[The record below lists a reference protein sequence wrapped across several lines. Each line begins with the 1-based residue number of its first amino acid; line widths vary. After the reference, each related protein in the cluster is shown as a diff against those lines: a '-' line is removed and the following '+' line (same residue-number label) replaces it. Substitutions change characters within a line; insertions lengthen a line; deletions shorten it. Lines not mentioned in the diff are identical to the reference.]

1 MLKSKKAAIEL
12 SIGTM
17 VIIVLAMSML
27 ILGLVLIKNIFV
39 GSTETVNELNEKVRS
54 AVSSLFSDEGAD
66 VVVKLGSDHTA
77 RIKAGTDSFGIAIG
91 ARTPDGSST
100 TRERMKYTLT
110 LDTLTQKSCYKTI
123 SPAGTEAL
131 FITSLKT
138 PLPFDEADK
147 SNVFARIIL
156 TIPKGT
162 PVCTQKVYVDVKDT
176 APASAS
182 NPNVG
187 STFFV
192 IEVQKAGIFG

>member
-77 RIKAGTDSFGIAIG
+77 RIKADTTNFGIAIG

-100 TRERMKYTLT
+100 DRTRLQYKLS
-110 LDTLTQKSCYKTI
+110 LDTITEKSCLKTLG
-123 SPAGTEAL
+123 AAKLKEL
-131 FITSLKT
+131 FITPLDKY
-138 PLPFDEADK
+138 LPFDEADK
-147 SNVFARIIL
+147 SNVFARVSL
-156 TIPKGT
+156 NIPKGT
-162 PVCTQKVYVDVKDT
+162 SACTQKVYVDVKDT
-176 APASAS
+176 APAS